1 MIALLFNAVYLA
13 LAVCLTAFGVHR
25 LALLR
30 RFRWSGERAPAADL
44 GGDLPRVTVQ
54 LPLFNERTVARRLLR
69 AVGALDYP
77 SDRLEV
83 QVLDDSTDETR
94 AIVDDEVR
102 QLGERGIDAKVLR
115 RAARTGFKAGAL
127 ELGMREARGELL
139 CVFDADFLPPPQFLR
154 RTVGAFDDP
163 AIGMV
168 QARWGHA
175 NRDEHALTRAEATL
189 LDGHFVIEHK
199 VRCDTGLF
207 FNFNGT
213 AGIWR
218 RAAIE
223 DAGGWQHDTLTEDLD
238 LSYRAQLAGWR
249 FAYAPSVV
257 APAEVPA
264 DIASFQSQQNRWA
277 KGSVQVARK
286 LGGRILRAD
295 LPLRV
300 KLEAFAHLGGNVG
313 YPLLLVLAAAL
324 PWAVFRYDR
333 LPAAVHAV
341 VFLAC
346 TVSVLAF
353 YETSQRALGR
363 RPLSRAIDTVCAV
376 ALGVG
381 MSVSQTGAV
390 LSGLRARTGEFV
402 RTPKRGNGRGRYRAR
417 TRWPVVELLFAGGY
431 AWSLSA
437 AVERNLWGSVPFLLL
452 FFSGFAWVAAL
463 SLRHCLGGLRT
474 VGAR

>member
-1 MIALLFNAVYLA
+1 MVVLFSNAVYLT
-13 LAVCLTAFGVHR
+13 LAVCLGAFGVHR

-30 RFRWSGERAPAADL
+30 RFRWNGERAASAPP
-44 GGDLPRVTVQ
+44 GRDLPSVTVQ
-54 LPLFNERTVARRLLR
+54 LPMFNERTVARRLLR
-69 AVGALDYP
+69 AVGALEYP
-77 SDRLEV
+77 HGLLEV

-94 AIVDDEVR
+94 EIVDLEVR
-102 QLGERGIDAKVLR
+102 RLTDLGVDAKVLR
-115 RAARTGFKAGAL
+115 RADRTGFKAGAL
-127 ELGMREARGELL
+127 EAGMREATGELL
-139 CVFDADFLPPPQFLR
+139 CVFDADFLPPPDFLL
-154 RTVGAFDDP
+154 RTVSGFEDP
-163 AIGMV
+163 WIGMV

-175 NRDEHALTRAEATL
+175 NRDEHVLTRAEATL

-199 VRCDTGLF
+199 VRCDSGLF

-300 KLEAFAHLGGNVG
+300 KLEACAHLGGNVG
-313 YPLLLVLAAAL
+313 YPLLLLLAVVL
-324 PWAVFRYDR
+324 PFAVFSNEQ
-333 LPAAVHAV
+333 LPAVVHGAVFV
-341 VFLAC
+341 AC

-363 RPLSRAIDTVCAV
+363 RPLSRTIDTVCAV

-390 LSGLRARTGEFV
+390 ISGLGARTGEFV
-402 RTPKRGNGRGRYRAR
+402 RTPKRGNGRGRYRIRAH
-417 TRWPVVELLFAGGY
+417 WPVAELLFAGGY
-431 AWSLSA
+431 AWSLST

-452 FFSGFAWVAAL
+452 FFAGFAWVGML
-463 SLRHCLGGLRT
+463 SLRTCLAELRT
-474 VGAR
+474 ESAQ